1 MWRSD
6 VSPVAACLKEL
17 PQACFGSS
25 LTQKRREFELQENNI
40 INSKKPIL
48 LGGFEQCV
56 SAKATQLTEFYTAS
70 HLQYKKI
77 EDWNMNINTYDYSQ
91 VDILK

>member
-56 SAKATQLTEFYTAS
+56 SAKATQLTEFDTAS
-70 HLQYKKI
+70 HLQYEKT
-77 EDWNMNINTYDYSQ
+77 EDHEVDNKMYDYSH
-91 VDILK
+91 VDTLK